1 MTGDTWRPSRPA
13 VGITRRLLLPTL
25 GCLALPGTAA
35 AAEPVRI
42 GQATTSLSF
51 LPVWAARAMGSFPAQ
66 GLALTWAALPG
77 GDPTALAAL
86 DSGDIDLAAVGS
98 DTVLNAAGKGQP
110 FLMVMSLMSR
120 VTLDLVVSKAFLART
135 GVAASDPLEKRLAA
149 LKGAVIGVSAVGGTQ
164 DRAARWL
171 AGRAGL
177 DMKTGVQVAMVGG
190 PPALQAALENGRIDA
205 FVLSPPEAQVA
216 EAGSYGTGL
225 VSFGRD
231 FPELADL
238 PFLVLV
244 ARSPV
249 DPAAADRITRGIRAL
264 RSASDAVQAN
274 PGKAAALI
282 GQQFFPRVPLP
293 VVAAAV
299 EAMRPGLADGGR
311 FGPAGIAAL
320 VRFSGAPALAGTG
333 EGTLWTNH
341 FNGPG

>member
-1 MTGDTWRPSRPA
+1 MRLPS
-13 VGITRRLLLPTL
+13 GLTRRAMLPAL
-25 GCLALPGTAA
+25 GALVLPRAA
-35 AAEPVRI
+35 AAAPDAVRI
-42 GQATTSLSF
+42 GQATASLSF

-98 DTVLNAAGKGQP
+98 DTVLNAVSKGQP
-110 FLMVMSLMSR
+110 FLMVASLMSR

-135 GVAASDPLEKRLAA
+135 GVAASDPLDKRLAA

-216 EAGSYGTGL
+216 EAGSYGAGL
-225 VSFGRD
+225 VGFGKD
-231 FPELADL
+231 FPELAEL

-249 DPAAADRITRGIRAL
+249 DAAAAADRITRSLRAM
-264 RSASDAVQAN
+264 RSAAAAVQAD
-274 PGKAAALI
+274 PVKAAALI
-282 GQQFFPRVPLP
+282 GQQFFPRIPP
-293 VVAAAV
+293 PIVAAAV

-311 FGPAGIAAL
+311 FTPAGIAAL
-320 VRFSGAPALAGTG
+320 VRFSGAPAGSG
-333 EGTLWTNH
+333 EGTLWTNQY
-341 FNGPG
+341 NSPG

>member
-1 MTGDTWRPSRPA
+1 MTIRQSA
-13 VGITRRLLLPTL
+13 SLTRRALLPAL
-25 GCLALPGTAA
+25 GALALPRAA
-35 AAEPVRI
+35 VAAPDAVRI

-51 LPVWAARAMGSFPAQ
+51 LPVWAARAMGSFQAQ

-98 DTVLNAAGKGQP
+98 DTVLNAVSKGQP
-110 FLMVMSLMSR
+110 FLMVASLMSR
-120 VTLDLVVSKAFLART
+120 VTLDLVASKAFLART
-135 GVAASDPLEKRLAA
+135 GVAASDPLDKRLAA

-164 DRAARWL
+164 DRASRWL

-177 DMKTGVQVAMVGG
+177 DVKTGVQVAMVGG

-216 EAGSYGTGL
+216 EVGGYGAGL
-225 VSFGRD
+225 VGFGRD
-231 FPELADL
+231 FPELAEL

-249 DPAAADRITRGIRAL
+249 DAAGADRITRSLRAM
-264 RSASDAVQAN
+264 RSAAAAVQAD
-274 PGKAAALI
+274 PASAAALI
-282 GQQFFPRVPLP
+282 GQQFFPRIPP
-293 VVAAAV
+293 PIVAAAV

-311 FGPAGIAAL
+311 FTPAGIAAL
-320 VRFSGAPALAGTG
+320 VRFSGAPAPAGSG
-333 EGTLWTNH
+333 EGTLWTNQY
-341 FNGPG
+341 NPPG

>member
-1 MTGDTWRPSRPA
+1 MAEAGARPRL
-13 VGITRRLLLPTL
+13 TRRLLLPALST
-25 GCLALPGTAA
+25 LALPRIAR
-35 AAEPVRI
+35 AAEPLRI

-51 LPVWAARAMGSFPAQ
+51 LPIWAARAMGSFATEN
-66 GLALTWAALPG
+66 LALTWAALPG

-98 DTVLNAAGKGQP
+98 DTVLNAVGKGQP
-110 FLMVMSLMSR
+110 FIMVGSLMSR
-120 VTLDLVVSKAFLART
+120 VTLDLVASKALLTRT

-149 LKGAVIGVSAVGGTQ
+149 LKGAVVGVSAVGGTQ

-216 EAGSYGTGL
+216 EAGGYGAGL

-231 FPELADL
+231 FPELAEL

-244 ARSPV
+244 ARTPV
-249 DPAAADRITRGIRAL
+249 DAAGADRITRTLRAL
-264 RSASDAVQAN
+264 RAASGALQSDPA
-274 PGKAAALI
+274 KAAALI
-282 GQQFFPRVPLP
+282 GQQFFPRIPPP

-299 EAMRPGLADGGR
+299 EAMRPGLAGGGR
-311 FGPAGIAAL
+311 FTLAGIAAL
-320 VRFSGAPALAGTG
+320 ARFTSSPVPAGSG
-333 EGTLWTNH
+333 EGALWTNQY
-341 FNGPG
+341 NGPG

>member
-1 MTGDTWRPSRPA
+1 ML
-13 VGITRRLLLPTL
+13 TRRLLLPAL
-25 GCLALPGTAA
+25 GCLAVPGAA
-35 AAEPVRI
+35 PNAAPAAEPVRI

-51 LPVWAARAMGSFPAQ
+51 LPIWTARAMGSFAAQ

-98 DTVLNAAGKGQP
+98 DTVLNAVGKGQP
-110 FLMVMSLMSR
+110 FLMVASLMSR
-120 VTLDLVVSKAFLART
+120 VTLDLVASRAFLDRT
-135 GVAASDPLEKRLAA
+135 GVAASSPLPQRLVA

-171 AGRAGL
+171 TGRAGL
-177 DMKTGVQVAMVGG
+177 DVRTGIQVAMVGG

-216 EAGSYGTGL
+216 EAGGYGAGL

-249 DPAAADRITRGIRAL
+249 DPAAADRITRSVRAL
-264 RSASDAVQAN
+264 RSASGAVQAD
-274 PGKAAALI
+274 PAKAAALI
-282 GQQFFPRVPLP
+282 GQQFFPRLAPPL
-293 VVAAAV
+293 VAAAV

-311 FGPAGIAAL
+311 FGPPGITAL
-320 VRFSGAPALAGTG
+320 VRFAGVPALAGSG
-333 EGTLWTNH
+333 EGTLWTNR
-341 FNGPG
+341 FNEPG

>member
-1 MTGDTWRPSRPA
+1 ML
-13 VGITRRLLLPTL
+13 TRRLLLPAL
-25 GCLALPGTAA
+25 GCLAVPGAA
-35 AAEPVRI
+35 PNAAPAAEPVRI

-51 LPVWAARAMGSFPAQ
+51 LPIWAARAMGSFAAQ

-98 DTVLNAAGKGQP
+98 DTVLNAVGKGQP
-110 FLMVMSLMSR
+110 FLMVASLMSR
-120 VTLDLVVSKAFLART
+120 VTLDLVASRAFLDRT
-135 GVAASDPLEKRLAA
+135 GVAASSPLPQRLVA

-171 AGRAGL
+171 TGRAGL
-177 DMKTGVQVAMVGG
+177 DVRTGIQVAMVGG

-216 EAGSYGTGL
+216 EAGGYGAGL

-249 DPAAADRITRGIRAL
+249 DPAAADRITRSVRAL
-264 RSASDAVQAN
+264 RSASGAVQAD
-274 PGKAAALI
+274 PAKAAALI
-282 GQQFFPRVPLP
+282 GQQFFPRLAPPL
-293 VVAAAV
+293 VAAAV

-311 FGPAGIAAL
+311 FGPPGIAAL
-320 VRFSGAPALAGTG
+320 VRFAGVPASAGSG
-333 EGTLWTNH
+333 EGTLWTNR
-341 FNGPG
+341 FNEPG

>member
-1 MTGDTWRPSRPA
+1 
-13 VGITRRLLLPTL
+13 
-25 GCLALPGTAA
+25 
-35 AAEPVRI
+35 
-42 GQATTSLSF
+42 
-51 LPVWAARAMGSFPAQ
+51 
-66 GLALTWAALPG
+66 
-77 GDPTALAAL
+77 
-86 DSGDIDLAAVGS
+86 
-98 DTVLNAAGKGQP
+98 
-110 FLMVMSLMSR
+110 
-120 VTLDLVVSKAFLART
+120 
-135 GVAASDPLEKRLAA
+135 
-149 LKGAVIGVSAVGGTQ
+149 VIGVSAVGGTQ

-249 DPAAADRITRGIRAL
+249 DPAAADRITRSIRAL

-341 FNGPG
+341 FNGPS